1 MDILESEFNL
11 QKKHIIKPINI
22 NPIEK
27 TIINTID
34 AFEYIY

>member
-1 MDILESEFNL
+1 MEILESEFNL
-11 QKKHIIKPINI
+11 QKKYITKLIKI

-34 AFEYIY
+34 VFE